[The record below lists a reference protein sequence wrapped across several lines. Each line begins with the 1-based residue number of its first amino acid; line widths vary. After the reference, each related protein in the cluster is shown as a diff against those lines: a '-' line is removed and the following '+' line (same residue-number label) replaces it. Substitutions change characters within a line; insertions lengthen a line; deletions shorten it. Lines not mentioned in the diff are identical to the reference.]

1 MQASLPEQ
9 TAEERSVEAGESSVD
24 RFAGEPQALAE
35 APPEDS
41 VARLGGEPQA
51 LAEVPPDGS
60 VARLGG
66 EPEAL
71 AEVPPD
77 GSVAPCTSVE
87 APGMAA
93 APDAVSKLPSGEGCK
108 EGGGRS
114 GKAKAKAKAKV
125 KVTKVDPP
133 PQEVATDPEH
143 LNQSPH
149 ASKL

>member
-93 APDAVSKLPSGEGCK
+93 APDAQSCPVERDARRVGAEA
-108 EGGGRS
+108 GRR
-114 GKAKAKAKAKV
+114 KPK
-125 KVTKVDPP
+125 PR
-133 PQEVATDPEH
+133 QR
-143 LNQSPH
+143 
-149 ASKL
+149 